1 MSGRINDGD
10 EDIPVRQRDR
20 ERVFA
25 WLKRVQDDVTCDIAF
40 IKKEFVPSSRM
51 YTHDGDTYYG
61 KLKLGDDIISE
72 GDFVK
77 VKLQDPETVD
87 GEDVDVHIAQVV
99 CMWEDIYKEMWIEH
113 RWFYYPESTRLGR
126 LSCHHRY
133 EILETD
139 HVEENVVDVIQAKVN
154 VVPEDSPDVE
164 LDSENYLCH
173 LFYSPHVGLVKK
185 ISGKDRTERGLS
197 YSRRRSMDHGV
208 YHTLRPDDSKEKD
221 DDDDDEDDDDDAMD
235 VETKSSSGNENRG
248 LIVNAE
254 SVFSDACRRL
264 QLSAIPPS
272 LPCRE
277 KERESIEGFIRE
289 AIESAGTIL
298 SLSKKKLISRTHS
311 YIYTQTGTRTASSLY
326 ISGLPGTGKTA
337 TVLEVI
343 RRLHR
348 EQKSGKIPPFR
359 FLEINAMR
367 LKHPRDVYSQ
377 VWRFIGP
384 RQSKSY
390 VEGSTTTVGVSDRA
404 GEEFS
409 HYREWGHYKTA
420 IEAAQMLTQTLSKPC
435 PKRQFAVILVDELD
449 FLKTKDQKVL
459 YNLLEWPTWRHSR
472 LLVVGIANTM
482 DLPERLLPKL
492 SSRLALQRI
501 VFKPYNRDQIEK
513 IVSTRLRD
521 LNAFSNSAI
530 EICARKVSSISG
542 DVRRALQICRR
553 AAENRLFEFRQP
565 RRTIATTTTTTTT
578 TLTATTTTGLTTS
591 LPNIESTTIT
601 DITRPL
607 EIADVTEAVKELSQ
621 GHMTRAICDA
631 STYER
636 ILLVALSLK
645 LEENGVESIEF
656 VDVYRK
662 FRSIC
667 VTHSEVAA
675 HAVPGPEQVLR
686 MCERLAESNIL
697 LLPPSREFG
706 NRVPRV
712 ELNCQCDDVAWA
724 LQHDSHLSTWIKYS

>member
-1 MSGRINDGD
+1 MQEIANVSHMIIMSGRINDGD

-25 WLKRVQDDVTCDIAF
+25 WLKRVQDDVTCNIEF
-40 IKKEFVPSSRM
+40 IKKEFVSNSKM
-51 YTHDGDTYYG
+51 YTHDGDTYYS

-77 VKLQDPETVD
+77 VKLKDTETVD
-87 GEDVDVHIAQVV
+87 GEDIDVHIAQVV

-126 LSCHHRY
+126 LPCHHRY
-133 EILETD
+133 EVIETD

-164 LDSENYLCH
+164 LDSQNYLCH
-173 LFYSPHVGLVKK
+173 LFYSPHVGLMKK

-197 YSRRRSMDHGV
+197 YSRRKSMDHGV
-208 YHTLRPDDSKEKD
+208 YHTLRR
-221 DDDDDEDDDDDAMD
+221 DDEDDEDEDDDTIEI
-235 VETKSSSGNENRG
+235 ETKEEEPESKSNDDNDDEKDQNR
-248 LIVNAE
+248 VVSE

-277 KERESIEGFIRE
+277 KERESVEVFIRE
-289 AIESAGTIL
+289 AIESA
-298 SLSKKKLISRTHS
+298 
-311 YIYTQTGTRTASSLY
+311 GTRTASSLY

-348 EQKSGKIPPFR
+348 EQKRGKIPPFR

-384 RQSKSY
+384 RQSRSY
-390 VEGSTTTVGVSDRA
+390 VEGEISGNR
-404 GEEFS
+404 GEDWS

-435 PKRQFAVILVDELD
+435 PKRQFSVILVDELD

-501 VFKPYNRDQIEK
+501 VFKPYTRAQIEK
-513 IVSTRLRD
+513 IVSTRLKH
-521 LNAFSNSAI
+521 LNAFRDTAI
-530 EICARKVSSISG
+530 EMCARKVSSISG

-553 AAENRLFEFRQP
+553 AAENRVFAFRQP
-565 RRTIATTTTTTTT
+565 RKNTTTTTTTS
-578 TLTATTTTGLTTS
+578 TTS
-591 LPNIESTTIT
+591 SSLSIS
-601 DITRPL
+601 DISRPL
-607 EIADVTEAVKELSQ
+607 TINDVNNAVKELSQ
-621 GHMTRAICDA
+621 GHMVRAIRDA
-631 STYER
+631 ALYER
-636 ILLVALSLK
+636 IWLVALSRK
-645 LEENGVESIEF
+645 LENDGIESTEFTGVYE
-656 VDVYRK
+656 R

-667 VTHSEVAA
+667 VTHPVVAA
-675 HAVPGPEQVLR
+675 ETVPGPEQVLC
-686 MCERLAESNIL
+686 MCERLAESNIIL
-697 LLPPSREFG
+697 LQPSREFG
-706 NRVPRV
+706 NRVPRI
-712 ELNCQCDDVAWA
+712 ELNCQCEDVAWA
-724 LQHDSHLSTWIKYS
+724 LQSDVHLHKLVSG